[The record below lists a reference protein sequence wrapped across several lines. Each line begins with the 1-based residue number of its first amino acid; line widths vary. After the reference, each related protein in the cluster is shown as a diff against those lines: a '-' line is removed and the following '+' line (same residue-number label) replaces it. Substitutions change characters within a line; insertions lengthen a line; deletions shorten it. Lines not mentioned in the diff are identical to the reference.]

1 MLASSVTGAVPV
13 RSMTTRLR
21 RLSCCVTLA
30 AVLVTA
36 AAPTLA
42 QPIEAGSQDALESP
56 GRYDQERE
64 QPHSRWQD
72 RRDFYPVGRGRG
84 TAYPESSAA
93 TPPQAREYG
102 DAPSYGGYGSYGASG
117 YGDGAGYGTTVQP
130 GGDGGAYG
138 EGRGARVAP
147 FGGGPGYQTPI
158 PLGAG
163 SLYSGSA
170 VNGTAVGPQYS
181 NQLPAYEGRPRR

>member
-1 MLASSVTGAVPV
+1 MLASSVTGAAPV
-13 RSMTTRLR
+13 RFMTTRLR
-21 RLSCCVTLA
+21 RLSCRVTLA
-30 AVLVTA
+30 AVLATA
-36 AAPTLA
+36 AAPALA
-42 QPIEAGSQDALESP
+42 QPIEAGSEDALESP

-64 QPHSRWQD
+64 QPHSRWQG
-72 RRDFYPVGRGRG
+72 RRDFYPVGPGRG
-84 TAYPESSAA
+84 AAYPGSSAA

-102 DAPSYGGYGSYGASG
+102 DAPSYGGYGGYGANGYEDRAG
-117 YGDGAGYGTTVQP
+117 YGDTVEP
-130 GGDGGAYG
+130 GGGYG

-158 PLGAG
+158 PPGAG

-181 NQLPAYEGRPRR
+181 NQIPATEGRSRR